1 MDINGDGQL
10 TRDEILE
17 AYKKIM
23 DEEQAELEVQKIMEV
38 VDMDQVNLY
47 QIFQVWNN

>member
-1 MDINGDGQL
+1 MQSFKEMDSNGDGQL

-23 DEEQAELEVQKIMEV
+23 D
-38 VDMDQVNLY
+38 DD
-47 QIFQVWNN
+47 